1 MFRKISTI
9 SKIKKYINMW
19 AIKGSKM
26 TKKSKF
32 GKQDI

>member
-9 SKIKKYINMW
+9 SKIKKVNKW
-19 AIKGSKM
+19 AIKRSKM